1 MNTQSSKS
9 LCSSTHSGHGISNKS
24 STSNTNSKSEALTV
38 KSTKNEAMKRINHI
52 NDNNSFYNF
61 MAEISQNNTKK
72 QEKIKEEKENL
83 LLSNIGTNFLQVRML
98 NDTDYNKI
106 KYFKP
111 INVETTT
118 SQILKGLGYSLSN
131 PDLLKMRGI

>member
-1 MNTQSSKS
+1 
-9 LCSSTHSGHGISNKS
+9 
-24 STSNTNSKSEALTV
+24 
-38 KSTKNEAMKRINHI
+38 
-52 NDNNSFYNF
+52 

-118 SQILKGLGYSLSN
+118 S
-131 PDLLKMRGI
+131 